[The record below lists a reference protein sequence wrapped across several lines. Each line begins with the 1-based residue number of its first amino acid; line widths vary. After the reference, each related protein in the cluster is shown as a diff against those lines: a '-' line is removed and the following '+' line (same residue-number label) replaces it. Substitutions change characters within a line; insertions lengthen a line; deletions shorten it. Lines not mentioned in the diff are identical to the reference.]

1 MQMYIFLFKNKK
13 KKHLLQQFRWERL
26 FLVILQTVLQ
36 IRNNYCKTIIIRQ
49 TRFWFNQM
57 LRKPFKLRRMKTF
70 HAFLVALF
78 LIAIQG
84 ICAQDTNYQVKKING
99 TEYILYP
106 VQPGEGLFA
115 IGRKF
120 NIPVNE
126 ISELNPDVSGGLKS
140 GQILLIPN
148 KNNSK
153 KTETIAEKPEKQET
167 PVIVKAETS
176 GDTEYIEHVVEKK
189 QTLFA
194 ISRKY
199 DISQDDIKKLNP
211 QLEDGLKTG
220 MVLRIPK
227 ATTDK
232 KLKKKEKETQ
242 EETEKPKSKKNKNA
256 AKTVVIRHTV
266 KAKETLY
273 AISKLYNV
281 DVKDIIKLNPTALTS
296 LTIGSELDIEVK
308 KEIADKLAEN
318 EENNKPE
325 VQEVVKTQYSVD
337 DVQYLTRLTQRVKP
351 NQTPI
356 KIGVLLPLVIENI
369 KTDAVN
375 ERFQDFY
382 AGFLLAVNEAKQKGV
397 SLEIYTFDTEKSEEK
412 ISLILQHPT
421 LKTVDLIIGPAYSN
435 MISLVSDF
443 ARENKINTII
453 PFSSKVPDVVGNPYL
468 FQFNPSSKVE
478 SEYFSNLLI
487 QKYKD
492 ENIVFVDLATS
503 SFNDN
508 GYEFSQDIKEIL
520 TSKNR
525 SFKVIEAANEQVVQS
540 ATVFEAGKTNILIFN
555 TDKFSALFP
564 YLSFLNAKAQEYN
577 ILLYEQF
584 SWKNQNAQVKFKS
597 FSVAPFKPV
606 LNDSVYNKYNDLF
619 SASFS
624 WKPSSNNPRYD
635 ILGYDL
641 GNYFIALIYEFGSQF
656 NNGKSKLPLASGV
669 QSFLKFERS
678 TTTNGFVNK
687 QLYQHEK

>member
-1 MQMYIFLFKNKK
+1 
-13 KKHLLQQFRWERL
+13 
-26 FLVILQTVLQ
+26 
-36 IRNNYCKTIIIRQ
+36 
-49 TRFWFNQM
+49 M

-70 HAFLVALF
+70 HAFLAALF
-78 LIAIQG
+78 LIVIQG

-148 KNNSK
+148 KNNFK
-153 KTETIAEKPEKQET
+153 KTETVTEKPEKLAT
-167 PVIVKAETS
+167 PVNVKAETS
-176 GDTEYIEHVVEKK
+176 VETEFIEHVVEKK

-199 DISQDDIKKLNP
+199 DISQEDIKKLNP
-211 QLEDGLKTG
+211 QLENGLKTG

-242 EETEKPKSKKNKNA
+242 EESEKPKSKKNKNA
-256 AKTVVIRHTV
+256 SKTVVIKHTV

-308 KEIADKLAEN
+308 KEIAEKLAEN

-356 KIGVLLPLVIENI
+356 KIGVLLPLVIENV

-435 MISLVSDF
+435 QISLVSDF

-453 PFSSKVPDVVGNPYL
+453 PFSSKVPDVAGNPYL
-468 FQFNPSSKVE
+468 FQFNPSAKVE

-492 ENIVFVDLATS
+492 ENIVFVDLAAS
-503 SFNDN
+503 SFNDS
-508 GYEFSQDIKEIL
+508 GYEFSQDVKEIL
-520 TSKNR
+520 ISKNR
-525 SFKVIEAANEQVVQS
+525 NFKVIEAANEQIVQS

-656 NNGKSKLPLASGV
+656 NNSKSKLPLASGV